1 MAAPERPAAGYSPSQ
16 MQKEKPMQSESK
28 ALKHCIPWFMAATRA
43 TLGPVMVIGG
53 RAGWSGLT
61 LAALVVTALLSDIF
75 DGVLAR
81 RWKCDTAAVRFFDSM
96 ADKVFYLGCGAS
108 LWMRH
113 THLMRSFAVPIGVVL
128 GIEVLK
134 LAFDFMKFGK
144 PASYHSYLAK
154 MWGLVLATT
163 VVMSFATNVTLALR
177 IAWWASL
184 MLGLLACFEGLAIS
198 LLMPEWRHDLKTLWR
213 ALDVRRQILTNRN
226 VGRTARLIGTVVA
239 TMLVLI
245 ATSAHASSIPSVTFI
260 GGSTPGVTTG
270 TARALDTGPDQ
281 IAFQW
286 NGGSFAIPLYADS
299 KFQLSREGSQSRGAA
314 DDRCRISAPAAP
326 LTHRVDQLS
335 RPFRPETGCDLRG
348 AKAGEGHVAGR
359 AARAYRRLLR
369 PIPAT
374 VPYRRCSAKTAD
386 TQRRRAIRKNARV
399 V

>member
-16 MQKEKPMQSESK
+16 MQKEKTMQSESK

-81 RWKCDTAAVRFFDSM
+81 RWKCDTAAVRLFDSM
-96 ADKVFYLGCGAS
+96 ADNVFYLGCGAS

-184 MLGLLACFEGLAIS
+184 MLGVLACFEGLAIS

-260 GGSTPGVTTG
+260 GGSTPGATTG

-286 NGGSFAIPLYADS
+286 NGGSFAIPYTQIQNFS
-299 KFQLSREGSQSRGAA
+299 YREKAVSLGVLPMIAVA
-314 DDRCRISAPAAP
+314 
-326 LTHRVDQLS
+326 LV
-335 RPFRPETGCDLRG
+335 RPQP
-348 AKAGEGHVAGR
+348 H
-359 AARAYRRLLR
+359 
-369 PIPAT
+369 
-374 VPYRRCSAKTAD
+374 
-386 TQRRRAIRKNARV
+386 
-399 V
+399 